1 MRTQII
7 EKVLYKFE
15 ELTEEQKEN
24 AIEKLSDINVDFDW
38 WQFIYEDAERIGL
51 KITGFDIGRGSYCKG
66 NFILSANEVAQN
78 IFNKHGEKCETYKT
92 AKNFME
98 DWQPVFND
106 YMDESSPN
114 YESGKS
120 EDKLMEMEQ
129 S

>member
-120 EDKLMEMEQ
+120 EDKLMEME
-129 S
+129 